1 MNGVVVLSAES
12 SQKPLEVGNL
22 VTLEI
27 AVDGKVNRATEGWS
41 IEPAPAG
48 DWFPSGSFL
57 LSGNSLKVLST
68 DGALTKISIEAIVR
82 SPGELRTAPFKLK
95 HTDDQVTVEVAESLV
110 SKNGAKAIQLSETAP
125 PWLLPA
131 VSLGGWNIWLISL
144 LGALTLVGLGFLI
157 RYILQ
162 RLAERSIAKW
172 NHRDRALRELQNL
185 EKYVR
190 AKSNEQDHWK
200 KFSFD
205 LAGILRKYSDEN
217 FHMDSR
223 DMTDREFIAELRF
236 HPKGKAQT
244 DLIAHILST
253 ITEVRYG
260 TKTLESQ
267 MMPSLLLEG
276 KKYVEGTYTPKE
288 EAKK

>member
-1 MNGVVVLSAES
+1 MNGVIVLSAES
-12 SQKPLEVGNL
+12 SQKPLEVGAL

-27 AVDGKVNRATEGWS
+27 VVDGRVSKATEGWS
-41 IEPAPAG
+41 IEPAPPG

-57 LSGNSLKVLST
+57 LSGSSLKVLST
-68 DGALTKISIEAIVR
+68 DGALTKISIEGILR
-82 SPGELRTAPFKLK
+82 SAGELRTGPFKIK
-95 HTDDQVTVEVAESLV
+95 HADDQVTVEIAESLV
-110 SKNGAKAIQLSETAP
+110 TKDSAKAIQLPETAP

-131 VSLGGWNIWLISL
+131 APIGGWNIWLISL
-144 LGALTLVGLGFLI
+144 LGLFALTGLGFLV

-190 AKSNEQDHWK
+190 AKNNEQEHWK

-236 HPKGKAQT
+236 HPKGKAQA

-267 MMPSLLLEG
+267 MMPGLLLEG
-276 KKYVEGTYTPKE
+276 KKYVEGTYIPKE